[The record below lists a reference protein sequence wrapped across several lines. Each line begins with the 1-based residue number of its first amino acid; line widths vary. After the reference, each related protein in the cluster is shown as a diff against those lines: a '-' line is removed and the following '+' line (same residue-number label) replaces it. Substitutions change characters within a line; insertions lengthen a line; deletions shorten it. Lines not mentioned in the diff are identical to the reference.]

1 MSRDIWFN
9 SIWIN
14 VFLDNNNNCI
24 KNYLS
29 TFNSCCFS
37 SIKRK
42 SKIDFMFLY
51 LNQLCCVGL
60 YK

>member
-14 VFLDNNNNCI
+14 VFLDNNNCI

-29 TFNSCCFS
+29 TFNSFVFS

-42 SKIDFMFLY
+42 SKIDFMF
-51 LNQLCCVGL
+51 VIS
-60 YK
+60 

>member
-42 SKIDFMFLY
+42 SKIDFMF
-51 LNQLCCVGL
+51 VIS
-60 YK
+60 

>member
-24 KNYLS
+24 KTIYPLS
-29 TFNSCCFS
+29 ILLFFLV
-37 SIKRK
+37 
-42 SKIDFMFLY
+42 SKE
-51 LNQLCCVGL
+51 
-60 YK
+60 KAK